1 MQLELVRGIAA
12 MSNEFLV
19 SAMETTERQGERRTQ
34 KGKERILSFGEGWFV
49 CDFYHNGTKLYS
61 LLVTTSNLVGE
72 MESRGFI

>member
-1 MQLELVRGIAA
+1 

-34 KGKERILSFGEGWFV
+34 KGKGRILSFGEGWFV
-49 CDFYHNGTKLYS
+49 CDFCHNGTKLYS